1 MGESTLMAD
10 NDPILSPTLCPVMTV
25 IWLGL
30 SYCAG
35 NILLTRTHTSQAF
48 EPSGVNFRYF
58 ARGR

>member
-48 EPSGVNFRYF
+48 GVNFRSF
-58 ARGR
+58 ARGGAVD